1 MAKIDKTVKKETAI
15 IAGGSAVC
23 SVLMN
28 LIFFLVARFTDICEY
43 KYTVITGSV
52 LGWAIAVLNFL
63 LMGVTIQNAVAL
75 EDKQMAKKKI
85 QLSYMLRTGL
95 LVAAMAAGVLL
106 PWFHWLPVLISVIFP
121 RIVIFFRSIVLKKTE
136 GKTTSAEKKE
146 GER

>member
-1 MAKIDKTVKKETAI
+1 M
-15 IAGGSAVC
+15 
-23 SVLMN
+23 
-28 LIFFLVARFTDICEY
+28 
-43 KYTVITGSV
+43 
-52 LGWAIAVLNFL
+52 GWAIAVLNFL

-95 LVAAMAAGVLL
+95 LVAAMAAGVVL
-106 PWFHWLPVLISVIFP
+106 PWFHWLPVLVSVIFP

-136 GKTTSAEKKE
+136 GKTASAEKKE

>member
-75 EDKQMAKKKI
+75 EDNGKEKNTAVI
-85 QLSYMLRTGL
+85 Y
-95 LVAAMAAGVLL
+95 AANGFARGCNGCRRITSVVSLAAGARVGHIPENSDFLQIHSSQKDRGQNS
-106 PWFHWLPVLISVIFP
+106 FC
-121 RIVIFFRSIVLKKTE
+121 
-136 GKTTSAEKKE
+136 
-146 GER
+146 

>member
-28 LIFFLVARFTDICEY
+28 LIFFLTARFTDVCEY
-43 KYTVITGSV
+43 DYTVIAGSV

-63 LMGVTIQNAVAL
+63 LMGITIQNAVAL
-75 EDKQMAKKKI
+75 EDEQMAKKKI
-85 QLSYMLRTGL
+85 QLSYMLRTVL

-106 PWFHWLPVLISVIFP
+106 PCFHWLPVLVSVIFP

-136 GKTTSAEKKE
+136 GEAASADKKE

>member
-28 LIFFLVARFTDICEY
+28 LIFFLAARFTDICEY
-43 KYTVITGSV
+43 NYTVITGSV

-85 QLSYMLRTGL
+85 QLSYMLRTVL

-106 PWFHWLPVLISVIFP
+106 PWFHWLPVLVSVIFP

-136 GKTTSAEKKE
+136 GETASAEKKE

>member
-28 LIFFLVARFTDICEY
+28 LIFFLAARFTDVCVY
-43 KYTVITGSV
+43 DYTVITGSV

-75 EDKQMAKKKI
+75 EDEQMAKKKI
-85 QLSYMLRTGL
+85 QLSYMLRTVL

-106 PWFHWLPVLISVIFP
+106 PWFHWLPVLVSVIFP

-136 GKTTSAEKKE
+136 GETASADKKE